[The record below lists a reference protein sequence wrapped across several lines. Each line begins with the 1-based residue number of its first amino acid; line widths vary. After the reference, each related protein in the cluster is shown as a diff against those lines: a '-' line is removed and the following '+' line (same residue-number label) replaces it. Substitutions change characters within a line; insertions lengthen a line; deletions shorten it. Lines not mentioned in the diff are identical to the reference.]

1 MRNSA
6 SREVGRNL
14 KEIKESM
21 YTNAVAQA
29 TAVLQECEAFRAS
42 CSSPRLKK
50 KADSLDANA
59 VPGDDGLRECE
70 APRVVQRMR
79 GVYTNAVVPCDD
91 VEAAPSS
98 SYANAVAQA
107 TAGRDVFL
115 DTGSL
120 YLVHAQELVSL
131 QGGGDLSLVME
142 QDRGQV
148 PWILARAALRRSNL
162 AHVFD
167 LELLSS
173 DDIAQLAAGEFE
185 PVATFPV
192 D

>member
-1 MRNSA
+1 
-6 SREVGRNL
+6 
-14 KEIKESM
+14 M

-59 VPGDDGLRECE
+59 VLRECE

-107 TAGRDVFL
+107 TAGRDVFR

-142 QDRGQV
+142 QDRGEV

-185 PVATFPV
+185 PVEPYFSCRLIV
-192 D
+192 CGEVYNE